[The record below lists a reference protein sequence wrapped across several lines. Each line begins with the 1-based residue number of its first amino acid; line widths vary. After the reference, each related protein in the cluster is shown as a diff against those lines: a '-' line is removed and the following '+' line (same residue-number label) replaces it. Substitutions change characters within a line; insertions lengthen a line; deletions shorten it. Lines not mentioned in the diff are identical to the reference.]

1 VIGRKRLFYAKLC
14 HCGYSLEMSQNI
26 ADLIPATPSGFD
38 LRQLIKI
45 TVYSLLLVN
54 FGLYF
59 IEDVQISYHT
69 LRHGGTFLDYSAA
82 FAVSLDTFAW
92 LTLLALFE
100 METYLLSE
108 EAFTPRRLR
117 AMHGIRILCYLFLF
131 HTLFAY
137 TTAGKDLIG
146 LTPMQETDSL
156 CQLVD
161 RELSFGENLEYT
173 LLDPQTCTKLST
185 ATEFYLIENGS
196 VVTDPRGLQIER
208 ELVWLD
214 LVEAVT
220 WLVILLCI
228 EVIVRLQ
235 DRGKTRGITIRT
247 ATGIKFSLYL
257 LLWGTAAYWTYRGHY
272 MYAWDEALW
281 IFGFFAIE
289 MNISDW
295 KEEIRSADAH
305 NARK

>member
-1 VIGRKRLFYAKLC
+1 MIDRKGLFYVKLC
-14 HCGYSLEMSQNI
+14 HCGYFKEMSQNH

-45 TVYSLLLVN
+45 IVYSLLLVN
-54 FGLYF
+54 FGFYF
-59 IEDVQISYHT
+59 LEDLQISYHT
-69 LRHGGTFLDYSAA
+69 LRHGGTFLDYTGA
-82 FAVSLDTFAW
+82 FAPSLDTFAW

-100 METYLLSE
+100 LETYLLSE
-108 EAFTPRRLR
+108 ETFTPRRLM

-137 TTAGKDLIG
+137 ASAGIDLVG

-156 CQLVD
+156 CQLAG

-173 LLDPQTCTKLST
+173 LVDPQSCTELST
-185 ATEFYLIENGS
+185 ATEFYLIENDS

-214 LVEAVT
+214 LIEAVT

-235 DRGKTRGITIRT
+235 DRGKTHGITIRS
-247 ATGIKFSLYL
+247 ATGIKFVLYA
-257 LLWGTAAYWTYRGHY
+257 LLWGAAAYWVYRGHH
-272 MYAWDEALW
+272 MFAWDEALW
-281 IFGFFAIE
+281 ILGFFAIE

-295 KEEIRSADAH
+295 KKEIQSADA
-305 NARK
+305 AA